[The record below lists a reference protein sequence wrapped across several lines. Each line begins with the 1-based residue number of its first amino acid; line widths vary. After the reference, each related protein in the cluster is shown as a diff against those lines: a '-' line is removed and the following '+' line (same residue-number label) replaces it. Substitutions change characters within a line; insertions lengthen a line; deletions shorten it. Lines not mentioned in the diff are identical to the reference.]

1 MTQRLRSLLDWFMS
15 TSHLEFLPVRVRTGI
30 AAGARWT
37 AYPWSGYWRGGHEPE
52 LQDALLR
59 LGNWTGKSCWDLGAH
74 FGIYSIGLARATGPT
89 GQVAAFEP
97 NPMSYR
103 RLEYHRR
110 LNRLEWLQIF
120 PSAVSDRAGTGEL
133 YTYGSLHGTTVHLP
147 YDGETASP
155 ETHPLAVSTVVL
167 DDLVRHRQLQA
178 PDFIKVD
185 VEGHAHRAL
194 AGARATLVAHRPI
207 LVVAFHSPEEI
218 AGVLA
223 LLDPLG
229 YRREIIGPP
238 GASASELS
246 GRDVLF
252 QPR

>member
-1 MTQRLRSLLDWFMS
+1 MTQGLRSLLDWFM
-15 TSHLEFLPVRVRTGI
+15 TASHLEFLPVRVRTGI
-30 AAGARWT
+30 AAGSRWT
-37 AYPWSGYWRGGHEPE
+37 VYPWSGYWRGGHEPE

-74 FGIYSIGLARATGPT
+74 FGLYSIGLARATGPT

-97 NPMSYR
+97 NPLSHR
-103 RLEYHRR
+103 RLDYHRR
-110 LNRLEWLQIF
+110 LNRLEWLFTF
-120 PSAVSDRAGTGEL
+120 PSAVSDRAGTSEL

-147 YDGETASP
+147 YDGEIAGP
-155 ETHPLAVSTVVL
+155 DTHPLAVTTVVL
-167 DDLVRHRQLQA
+167 DDLVRLRQLRA

-194 AGARATLVAHRPI
+194 AGAQATLAMHRPT

-229 YRREIIGPP
+229 YRREIIGSP
-238 GASASELS
+238 AVSDSEMS